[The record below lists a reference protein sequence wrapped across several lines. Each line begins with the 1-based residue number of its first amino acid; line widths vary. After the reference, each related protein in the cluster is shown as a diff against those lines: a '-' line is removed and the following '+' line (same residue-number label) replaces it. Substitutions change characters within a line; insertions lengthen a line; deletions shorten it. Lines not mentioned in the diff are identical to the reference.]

1 LSVLTALDPDHT
13 SCPEEIAPVLERW
26 GKVELKDYKGGDQEG
41 YYTHLTLTEEL
52 RCLIASLYSQ
62 RSPTAKAA
70 PRVFGSPDDKDI
82 ARRCAFYAGTDLSEK
97 EIDAGFKKDKDV
109 FVFAVLKNPYVLLH
123 KKKAPFIVLRDMN
136 GGNRREGDTP
146 HFDPEPIAD

>member
-1 LSVLTALDPDHT
+1 MSVLTALDPDHT

-97 EIDAGFKKDKDV
+97 EIDAGFKKITTCLYLRCSKILMWTGKRRS
-109 FVFAVLKNPYVLLH
+109 AVVIISRGFPAITMFLFRFEK
-123 KKKAPFIVLRDMN
+123 
-136 GGNRREGDTP
+136 
-146 HFDPEPIAD
+146 